1 VRSITASIL
10 LAALAACTNPVRFHK
25 AGATDADYQRDKK
38 ACEAQAKRAASGQMA
53 PQAAAASHNRV
64 LLACMHDRGW
74 RQVTE

>member
-10 LAALAACTNPVRFHK
+10 LTVLAACANPVRLHR

-38 ACEAQAKRAASGQMA
+38 ACETQAKRAAGGQMA

-74 RQVTE
+74 QRVTE